1 MIGPHKDFPRGSLRS
16 ALIRLAVFLGIW
28 VVLDGTDP
36 AGLLVGLAAAAAATW
51 TSLRLLPPFP
61 GRLRTFPLA
70 SLGLHFIWGSIV
82 AGVDVAWRAFHPRLP
97 LRPGF
102 VTYACR
108 IPAGTL
114 RDLFLAMT
122 SLMPGSLPTDVDE
135 RGVLLMHCLD
145 TEQPLADQMANN
157 EARLLRALE
166 ERTADA

>member
-1 MIGPHKDFPRGSLRS
+1 MSGPHKDFPRGPLRS
-16 ALIRLAVFLGIW
+16 ALLRLAVFLGIW
-28 VVLDGTDP
+28 IVLDGTDP

-51 TSLRLLPPFP
+51 TSLRLLPPFS
-61 GRLRTFPLA
+61 GRLRIFSLA
-70 SLGLHFIWGSIV
+70 LLGLHFVWGSIV

-108 IPAGTL
+108 IPAGTV

-135 RGVLLMHCLD
+135 RGVLLMHSLD
-145 TEQPLADQMANN
+145 TEQPLADQMADN

>member
-1 MIGPHKDFPRGSLRS
+1 LTAQIPPGCWLGWLQPQLR
-16 ALIRLAVFLGIW
+16 
-28 VVLDGTDP
+28 
-36 AGLLVGLAAAAAATW
+36 
-51 TSLRLLPPFP
+51 P
-61 GRLRTFPLA
+61 GRAFVSFRRFRDGFEYFPLL
-70 SLGLHFIWGSIV
+70 LGLHFIWGSIV

-108 IPAGTL
+108 IPAGTV

-135 RGVLLMHCLD
+135 RGVLLMHSLD
-145 TEQPLADQMANN
+145 TEQPLADQMADN